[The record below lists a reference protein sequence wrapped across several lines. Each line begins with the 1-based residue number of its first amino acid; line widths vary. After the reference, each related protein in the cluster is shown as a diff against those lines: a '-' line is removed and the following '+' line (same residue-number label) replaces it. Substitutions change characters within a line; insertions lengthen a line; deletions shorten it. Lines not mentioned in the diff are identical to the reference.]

1 MIDNLPN
8 GWRIEELGKVFDVR
22 DGTHDSPKYLEN
34 KGEGF
39 PLITSKNI
47 KDGKLI
53 LEDCNYISKNDY
65 EKINQRSKVNINDII
80 MPMIGTIGNPHLIR
94 IEPIY
99 AIKNV
104 ALFKPKKELPKYLIH
119 YLNSNIIKQKFL
131 FDSNGGTQK
140 FVSLKYLRNLPIPI
154 PPLQQQEK
162 IVKVLDLSSNLIEKQ
177 KKLLKKYDLFLKSK
191 FIEMFG
197 NPIKNTM
204 KWETAQIKEVIV
216 KVKNDNPLKEPQKKY
231 IYIDIG
237 SINDKYI
244 KHYNCILG
252 ENAPSRAKQITIYN
266 DILVSTVRPNLNAVA
281 IVKSKYE
288 SILSSTGFCV
298 LRTNNKNITPYYLFE
313 IVKHK
318 DFIQSLMNVAKGA
331 SYPAVS
337 NNDILNLKISIPPL
351 EQQNKFAS
359 IVEKIEIIKE
369 KENQKL
375 KQLEDLH
382 NSLMQKAF
390 KGEIE

>member
-1 MIDNLPN
+1 MINNLPN

-154 PPLQQQEK
+154 PQLQQQEK
-162 IVKVLDLSSNLIEKQ
+162 IIKVLDLSSNLIEKQ
-177 KKLLKKYDLFLKSK
+177 KELLKNYDLFLKSK

-216 KVKNDNPLKEPQKKY
+216 KVKNDNPLKQPQKKY

-266 DILVSTVRPNLNAVA
+266 DVLVSTVRPNLNAVA

-351 EQQNKFAS
+351 ELQNKFAS
-359 IVEKIEIIKE
+359 IVERIEIIKE

>member
-1 MIDNLPN
+1 MINNLPN
-8 GWRIEELGKVFDVR
+8 GWKVEELGKVFDVR
-22 DGTHDSPKYLEN
+22 DGTHDSPKYLDN
-34 KGEGF
+34 KEKGF

-53 LEDCNYISKNDY
+53 LDDCNYISLEDY

-80 MPMIGTIGNPHLIR
+80 MPMIGTIGNPHLI
-94 IEPIY
+94 IKEPNY

-104 ALFKPKKELPKYLIH
+104 ALFKPKKDLSKYLIH
-119 YLNSNIIKQKFL
+119 YLNSNIVKQRFL
-131 FDSNGGTQK
+131 IDSKGGTQK
-140 FVSLKYLRNLPIPI
+140 FVSLKYLRELKIPI
-154 PPLQQQEK
+154 PSFHQQEK
-162 IVKVLDLSSNLIEKQ
+162 IVKVLDLTSNLIEKQ
-177 KKLLKKYDLFLKSK
+177 KELLGKYDLFLKSK

-204 KWETAQIKEVIV
+204 KWEMAQIKELII
-216 KVKNDNPLKEPQKKY
+216 KIKNDNPLKQPQKKY

-237 SINDKYI
+237 SINEKFI
-244 KHYNCILG
+244 KHYNYILG
-252 ENAPSRAKQITIYN
+252 VNAPSRAKQITTYN

-298 LRTNNKNITPYYLFE
+298 LRTNNKVIIPYYLFE

-318 DFIQSLMNVAKGA
+318 DFIQNLMNVAKGA

-337 NNDILNLKISIPPL
+337 NNDILNLKISIPPIKL
-351 EQQNKFAS
+351 QNKFAS
-359 IVEKIEIIKE
+359 IVEKIETIKE

-382 NSLMQKAF
+382 NSMMNKAF

>member
-1 MIDNLPN
+1 MINNLPN

-94 IEPIY
+94 IEPNY

-104 ALFKPKKELPKYLIH
+104 ALFKPKKDLSKYLIH
-119 YLNSNIIKQKFL
+119 YLNSNIVKQRFL
-131 FDSNGGTQK
+131 IDSKGGTQK
-140 FVSLKYLRNLPIPI
+140 FVSLKYLRELNIPI

-177 KKLLKKYDLFLKSK
+177 KELLKNYYLFLKSK

-216 KVKNDNPLKEPQKKY
+216 KVKNDNPLKQPQKKY

-351 EQQNKFAS
+351 ELQNKFAS

>member
-1 MIDNLPN
+1 
-8 GWRIEELGKVFDVR
+8 
-22 DGTHDSPKYLEN
+22 
-34 KGEGF
+34 
-39 PLITSKNI
+39 
-47 KDGKLI
+47 
-53 LEDCNYISKNDY
+53 
-65 EKINQRSKVNINDII
+65 
-80 MPMIGTIGNPHLIR
+80 
-94 IEPIY
+94 
-99 AIKNV
+99 
-104 ALFKPKKELPKYLIH
+104 
-119 YLNSNIIKQKFL
+119 
-131 FDSNGGTQK
+131 
-140 FVSLKYLRNLPIPI
+140 
-154 PPLQQQEK
+154 
-162 IVKVLDLSSNLIEKQ
+162 
-177 KKLLKKYDLFLKSK
+177 
-191 FIEMFG
+191 MFG

-288 SILSSTGFCV
+288 SNLSSTGFCV